1 MEKFRNSTTVK
12 KYKTF
17 RWFSLK
23 IVWFNKQ
30 YLKKQLPLLAQSSTI
45 QSCFNKVPQLTT
57 ATIDDQLQ
65 AKSAQC
71 IDYRIASSIAV
82 QLIAYKIVN

>member
-1 MEKFRNSTTVK
+1 MSNLKFIII
-12 KYKTF
+12 
-17 RWFSLK
+17 LK
-23 IVWFNKQ
+23 FIITSFHPLHPHDSIKLHIV
-30 YLKKQLPLLAQSSTI
+30 S
-45 QSCFNKVPQLTT
+45 QLTA

>member
-1 MEKFRNSTTVK
+1 MPH
-12 KYKTF
+12 
-17 RWFSLK
+17 
-23 IVWFNKQ
+23 IV
-30 YLKKQLPLLAQSSTI
+30 S
-45 QSCFNKVPQLTT
+45 QLTA

-65 AKSAQC
+65 KSAQC